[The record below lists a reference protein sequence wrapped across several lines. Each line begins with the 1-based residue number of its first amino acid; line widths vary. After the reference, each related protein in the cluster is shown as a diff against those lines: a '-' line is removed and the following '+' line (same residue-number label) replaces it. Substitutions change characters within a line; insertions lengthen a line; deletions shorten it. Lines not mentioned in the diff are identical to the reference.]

1 MTVRSTSPAI
11 RAAPRDGV
19 RLADAIGVLNA
30 CSAMAFRFAAYVHL
44 AVTFRLAAEVRFA
57 VVFGLAAEV
66 RFAVVFGLAATRLA
80 ADVRFAV
87 VFRLG
92 LAAMSPPY

>member
-57 VVFGLAAEV
+57 VVFGLAA
-66 RFAVVFGLAATRLA
+66 TRLA